1 MKKYLEEIKV
11 IALVI
16 LALNTVFCLYYV
28 LKERSNLNK
37 QIQTITYTNQSL
49 RRELDM
55 QEEVNFGW
63 SMFFLSKNEDTSL
76 NRSNLP
82 IIGLNAGDCVL
93 EKDGGAK

>member
-16 LALNTVFCLYYV
+16 IALNTMFCLYYV
-28 LKERSNLNK
+28 LKERLDLK
-37 QIQTITYTNQSL
+37 EQIQTLNYTNQSL
-49 RRELDM
+49 RRELDQ

-63 SMFFLSKNEDTSL
+63 AMFFLSKNGDTSL

-93 EKDGGAK
+93 EKEDK